1 MRIVFLLAV
10 LGGAVF
16 YSYIAFLDL
25 NFLTRTGRL
34 GPGFFP
40 RIVGVGMVVTTIW
53 ALLDALRARKLAIA
67 GGGPG
72 EDEGSWRDGVTLIL
86 LALGYAILL
95 RLFGGFVAT
104 VIYLGVA
111 LTILNPGRHLQ
122 NAAVAVILPACVYLL
137 FDRLLNAN
145 MPPALFDLPF

>member
-40 RIVGVGMVVTTIW
+40 RIVGVGMVVMTIW
-53 ALLDALRARKLAIA
+53 ALLDALRARSLALA
-67 GGGPG
+67 GEGPG

-86 LALGYAILL
+86 LALGYAVLL

-122 NAAVAVILPACVYLL
+122 NAAVAVILPIGVYLL